1 MCSTSQII
9 REMQNKAK
17 VRYPSYP
24 VEWLLSKNKQQK
36 ASACKEVEK
45 LGSLRLASGIV
56 RWSTAVANSAT
67 LPQNIKNRVTTG
79 SATPLR
85 STKPR
90 D

>member
-17 VRYPSYP
+17 VRYPFVPSIMA
-24 VEWLLSKNKQQK
+24 VIQKQTTESQHLQGGR
-36 ASACKEVEK
+36 EI
-45 LGSLRLASGIV
+45 GIFAGETV
-56 RWSTAVANSAT
+56 RWSAAAENSAT
-67 LPQNIKNRVTTG
+67 APQNIKNRNTAG

-85 STKPR
+85 STEPR